1 MSSIVFDIAEFRVQY
16 PIFDTISDAVVLR
29 AFASAEM
36 FISNNTNCYLDES
49 KLKYVL
55 YLMTAHMLQIGV
67 DTASNAGGNAG
78 IVSSTSIDKISVSF
92 EARLNK
98 TSFQYFLNKTIY
110 GEEILALF
118 SLWSAGGFYIGGST
132 ATLGFKR

>member
-1 MSSIVFDIAEFRVQY
+1 MSSIVFDINEFRLKY
-16 PIFDTISDAVVLR
+16 PIFDTISDDVVLR
-29 AFASAEM
+29 AFESAEM
-36 FISNNTNCYLDES
+36 FISNNTSCYLNES
-49 KLKYVL
+49 RLKYVL
-55 YLMTAHMLQIGV
+55 YIMTAHILQIGI
-67 DTASNAGGNAG
+67 DNASNGGGNAG

-118 SLWSAGGFYIGGST
+118 TLWSAGGYYIGGSN

>member
-36 FISNNTNCYLDES
+36 FISNNTSDYLTEV
-49 KLKYVL
+49 KLKFVL

-67 DTASNAGGNAG
+67 ESDANEGISGGL
-78 IVSSTSIDKISVSF
+78 VSSANIDKVSVSF
-92 EARLNK
+92 EARLSK
-98 TSFQYFLNKTIY
+98 SAFQYFLNKTIY
-110 GEEILALF
+110 GEQILVLF
-118 SLWSAGGFYIGGST
+118 SQWSAGGFYIGGST
-132 ATLGFKR
+132 ATLGFRK

>member
-1 MSSIVFDIAEFRVQY
+1 MSSIVFDIVEFRIKY
-16 PIFDTISDAVVLR
+16 PIFDSISDDIVLR
-29 AFASAEM
+29 AFESAEM
-36 FISNNTNCYLDES
+36 FISNNTSCYLTES
-49 KLKYVL
+49 RLKYVL
-55 YLMTAHMLQIGV
+55 YIMTAHILQIGI
-67 DTASNAGGNAG
+67 DNASNGGGNAG

-118 SLWSAGGFYIGGST
+118 SLWSAGGYYIGGST
-132 ATLGFKR
+132 ATLGFRR

>member
-1 MSSIVFDIAEFRVQY
+1 MSSIVFDIAEFRVKY
-16 PIFDTISDAVVLR
+16 PIFDSISDAVVLR
-29 AFASAEM
+29 AFESAEM
-36 FISNNTNCYLDES
+36 FISNNTSCYLSES
-49 KLKYVL
+49 RLKYVL
-55 YLMTAHMLQIGV
+55 YLMTAHMLQIGI
-67 DTASNAGGNAG
+67 DTASNDGGNAG

-118 SLWSAGGFYIGGST
+118 SLWSAGGYYIGGSN

>member
-1 MSSIVFDIAEFRVQY
+1 MSSIVFDIAEFRIKY

-29 AFASAEM
+29 AFSSSEM

-67 DTASNAGGNAG
+67 DTAANGGGSAG

-118 SLWSAGGFYIGGST
+118 SLWSAGGYYVGGSN

>member
-1 MSSIVFDIAEFRVQY
+1 MSSIVFDINEFRLKY
-16 PIFDTISDAVVLR
+16 PIFDTISDDVVLR
-29 AFASAEM
+29 AFDSAEM
-36 FISNNTNCYLDES
+36 FISNNTSCYLTES
-49 KLKYVL
+49 RLKYVL
-55 YLMTAHMLQIGV
+55 YIMTAHILQIGI
-67 DTASNAGGNAG
+67 DNASNGGGNAG

-118 SLWSAGGFYIGGST
+118 SLWSAGGYYIGGST
-132 ATLGFKR
+132 ATLGFRR

>member
-36 FISNNTNCYLDES
+36 FISNNTSDYLTEV
-49 KLKYVL
+49 KLKFVL
-55 YLMTAHMLQIGV
+55 YLMTAHILQIGV
-67 DTASNAGGNAG
+67 ESASNGGGSAG

-92 EARLNK
+92 EARLSK
-98 TSFQYFLNKTIY
+98 SAFQYFLNKTIY

-132 ATLGFKR
+132 ATLGFRR